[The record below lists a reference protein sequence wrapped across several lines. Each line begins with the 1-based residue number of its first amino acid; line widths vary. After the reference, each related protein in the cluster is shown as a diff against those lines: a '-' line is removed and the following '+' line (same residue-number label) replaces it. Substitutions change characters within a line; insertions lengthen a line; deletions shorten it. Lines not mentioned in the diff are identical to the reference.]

1 MPKTFAIDLPEEL
14 VVEVLKCRDNQQ
26 VRQVGI
32 EWGIKQS
39 RELVKA
45 GVPVLHFYT
54 MGKSDNIR
62 KIVEAVF

>member
-1 MPKTFAIDLPEEL
+1 
-14 VVEVLKCRDNQQ
+14 
-26 VRQVGI
+26 VGI

-62 KIVEAVF
+62 KIVESVF